1 MKQFSCGKH
10 GDMDFF
16 QIFILALQ
24 DWQKEEAF
32 TLINIL
38 SFIYSWSQ
46 NIVINIFHKF
56 LFLLYENDS
65 LNNNLY
71 QFLGTNTTLSSNLF
85 INNNGIKWKM

>member
-24 DWQKEEAF
+24 DWKKEETF

-46 NIVINIFHKF
+46 NIVINISHKF

-65 LNNNLY
+65 LNNKL
-71 QFLGTNTTLSSNLF
+71 
-85 INNNGIKWKM
+85 

>member
-24 DWQKEEAF
+24 DWKKEETF

-46 NIVINIFHKF
+46 NIVINILHKF

-65 LNNNLY
+65 LNNKL
-71 QFLGTNTTLSSNLF
+71 
-85 INNNGIKWKM
+85 

>member
-24 DWQKEEAF
+24 DCKKEETF

-65 LNNNLY
+65 LNNKL
-71 QFLGTNTTLSSNLF
+71 
-85 INNNGIKWKM
+85 